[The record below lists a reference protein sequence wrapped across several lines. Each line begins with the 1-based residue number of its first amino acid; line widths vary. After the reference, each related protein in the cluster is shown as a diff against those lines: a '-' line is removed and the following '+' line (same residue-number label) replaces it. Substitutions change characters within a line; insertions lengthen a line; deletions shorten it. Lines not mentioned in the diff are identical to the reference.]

1 MSGWVPCAS
10 APAPPVTMPVSRRI
24 RTRLALAALG
34 VFAIASGTAV
44 AGGAPAPPELPLP
57 GGHNTGATDTVRFGT
72 TGNHSELVE
81 TIPISQSKK
90 KVQTVVMSLPPGQGG
105 VPSLEAGDQLRVN
118 AEVQPSTTCVV
129 AGSNCLGTRYRIN
142 PFIRARLVLAGSA
155 DAAAPAVDLAP
166 PEVVHCTQRRPNRNH
181 HCPLVFRSGGI
192 DIPNPALPCEPDS
205 CYVNLLLSA
214 DHPKAKSGNKIVLGG
229 DRPNGVVQQDKGRI
243 SLVTVRNGAT
253 EPSTAADTSIRPRAL
268 PLHPRKG
275 GSRKRVIHSISVP
288 NLGAGDI
295 LEATATYRAKQPKG
309 KKGSGGKRRR
319 GRHAYNAFIGS
330 ELILAD
336 SPTSTASTKA
346 ARTSGL
352 QGELAENNGFNCTQ
366 RQSGFTRPCFV
377 EKAGAIKINNNQDGD
392 VHVYLNLVG
401 RSKPL
406 LKNARRRDKVKLK
419 LEGGLRAVRYAPE

>member
-1 MSGWVPCAS
+1 
-10 APAPPVTMPVSRRI
+10 MPV
-24 RTRLALAALG
+24 AALG
-34 VFAIASGTAV
+34 VVAIASGTAV
-44 AGGAPAPPELPLP
+44 AGGAPAPPELPFP
-57 GGHNTGATDTVRFGT
+57 PGGGHNTGAADTVRFGT

-81 TIPISQSKK
+81 TIPITRSDKK
-90 KVQTVVMSLPPGQGG
+90 KVETVVMSLSPGQGG
-105 VPSLEAGDQLRVN
+105 VPSLEGGDQLRVN

-129 AGSNCLGTRYRIN
+129 VGSNCHGTRYRIN

-155 DAAAPAVDLAP
+155 DATAPAVDLAP
-166 PEVVHCTQRRPNRNH
+166 STVVHCTQRRPNRNH

-192 DIPNPALPCEPDS
+192 DVPDPNALPCEPDA

-229 DRPNGVVQQDKGRI
+229 DRPNGEVQQDKGRI
-243 SLVTVRNGAT
+243 SAITIRNGAT
-253 EPSTAADTSIRPRAL
+253 EPTTAADTSIRPRAL

-288 NLGAGDI
+288 DLAPGDI
-295 LEATATYRAKQPKG
+295 LQATATYRAAQPRG
-309 KKGSGGKRRR
+309 KKGSGGRRRR

-336 SPTSTASTKA
+336 SPTSTASSNA

-352 QGELAENNGFNCTQ
+352 QGELAENNGLNCTQ
-366 RQSGFTRPCFV
+366 RRSGFTRPCFI
-377 EKAGAIKINNNQDGD
+377 EKAGAIKINNNQDGE

-406 LKNARRRDKVKLK
+406 LKNARRRDKVKLRFA
-419 LEGGLRAVRYAPE
+419 GGLRAVRYAPE

>member
-1 MSGWVPCAS
+1 M
-10 APAPPVTMPVSRRI
+10 PASRRI
-24 RTRLALAALG
+24 RIRLALAALG
-34 VFAIASGTAV
+34 VLTLAGGTAV
-44 AGGAPAPPELPLP
+44 AGGAPAPPELPFPP
-57 GGHNTGATDTVRFGT
+57 GGSHNTGANDTVRFGT

-81 TIPISQSKK
+81 TIPITTGKK

-105 VPSLEAGDQLRVN
+105 VPGLEAGDQLRVN

-142 PFIRARLVLAGSA
+142 PFIRARLVLAASA
-155 DAAAPAVDLAP
+155 DPAAPAVDLAP

-192 DIPNPALPCEPDS
+192 DVPNPALPCEPDA

-214 DHPKAKSGNKIVLGG
+214 DHPKAKPGNKIVLGG

-243 SLVTVRNGAT
+243 SLITVRNGAT
-253 EPSTAADTSIRPRAL
+253 EPTTATDSSIRPRAL

-288 NLGAGDI
+288 ELGPGEI

-330 ELILAD
+330 QLILAD
-336 SPTSTASTKA
+336 TPTGTAATKI

-352 QGELAENNGFNCTQ
+352 QGELSESNGLNCTQ
-366 RQSGFTRPCFV
+366 RRSGFTRPCFI
-377 EKAGAIKINNNQDGD
+377 EKAGAIKINNNQDGE
-392 VHVYLNLVG
+392 VQVYLNLVG

-419 LEGGLRAVRYAPE
+419 LEGGLLATRYAPE